1 MYKVCFCTVSAVC
14 ARVFNLVIMTSCF
27 YDSDCDF
34 AFILIFD
41 NYYFLCFGH
50 SNYYNYS
57 GYYSFLYEKISL
69 DFLVW
74 LFPYQS
80 LDINFVWFN
89 NNYYLISLAQRP
101 GSHPPPP
108 ALGQPVF
115 VNSNGY
121 IHNNGYQP
129 YAGYY
134 GAPGQAFYPSP
145 TPGTY
150 PAYPPPGTALCVVFT
165 NSHHAINADLIVNY

>member
-80 LDINFVWFN
+80 LDINFV
-89 NNYYLISLAQRP
+89 
-101 GSHPPPP
+101 
-108 ALGQPVF
+108 
-115 VNSNGY
+115 
-121 IHNNGYQP
+121 
-129 YAGYY
+129 
-134 GAPGQAFYPSP
+134 
-145 TPGTY
+145 
-150 PAYPPPGTALCVVFT
+150 
-165 NSHHAINADLIVNY
+165 